1 MEQEIRTSLPNGNPL
16 VAYGTA
22 PRWNPRRIAAIAAGA
37 LVLLILAP
45 AITYLFVGR
54 IPFPEHAAVTASV
67 RASSGFQESLPG
79 IWGRAARTGAFPAL
93 LGLSMRD
100 GRPEPFVVTPRWSDI
115 PSSHVRRSGP
125 FAIWSDAPISA
136 WSERRPWDLV
146 RPFIRLTRN
155 ETFISVDLDE
165 LAPGIGTGS
174 VSGPFA
180 SGVWTTEAVLP
191 TRDANPLPPGDLGID
206 IASFPDAWPA
216 IRSALAENGI
226 TAPIDSTP
234 TAMGWTVT
242 TGTIPEIR
250 LRFENGVSTAT
261 VLAFASAAGVFD
273 VVQVK
278 LPDDEVV
285 EELRPPSGRVS
296 SGSPIRWEVASGTW
310 LVVSGTELSL
320 QRAPMPETDTD
331 RVCSDGRP
339 VVRLS
344 PKAVDLLLQQ
354 FGIPERN
361 FFKNVEISEA
371 SGKMIVCLQ

>member
-1 MEQEIRTSLPNGNPL
+1 
-16 VAYGTA
+16 
-22 PRWNPRRIAAIAAGA
+22 
-37 LVLLILAP
+37 
-45 AITYLFVGR
+45 
-54 IPFPEHAAVTASV
+54 
-67 RASSGFQESLPG
+67 
-79 IWGRAARTGAFPAL
+79 
-93 LGLSMRD
+93 
-100 GRPEPFVVTPRWSDI
+100 
-115 PSSHVRRSGP
+115 
-125 FAIWSDAPISA
+125 
-136 WSERRPWDLV
+136 
-146 RPFIRLTRN
+146 
-155 ETFISVDLDE
+155 
-165 LAPGIGTGS
+165 
-174 VSGPFA
+174 
-180 SGVWTTEAVLP
+180 
-191 TRDANPLPPGDLGID
+191 
-206 IASFPDAWPA
+206 
-216 IRSALAENGI
+216 
-226 TAPIDSTP
+226 
-234 TAMGWTVT
+234 MGWTVT

-371 SGKMIVCLQ
+371 SEKMIVCLQ